1 MSLLDLLFLLA
12 QVAVPLFLAAVAIG
26 DWRSF
31 RRTRYLILTGLY
43 AFFAL
48 AIAADYYAG
57 SSDSLVCLGSY
68 FWILIAALA
77 HLRSRRID
85 RTGLPKPPVA

>member
-12 QVAVPLFLAAVAIG
+12 QVAIPFFLAAVAFG

-31 RRTRYLILTGLY
+31 RRTRYLVFTGLY
-43 AFFAL
+43 VFFAL

-68 FWILIAALA
+68 FWILIAAII

-85 RTGLPKPPVA
+85 RTANPKPPAT